1 MCGGNWRLVVILVVI
16 LTSCVDARTKILLHC
31 FFSFWNTSSR
41 LFVNQNP
48 ELSFERRIRTKTES
62 FTHLSLSESVCLLSE
77 RVNQRE
83 LSVCQLVR
91 LLVRLSVPSPSVYPS
106 PQFQCVCR
114 CFNPF
119 SISPPVRPVM
129 DGWNHQSIGYLVF
142 PKSETGA
149 VENIFPVYVILGT
162 LWPFSLFA
170 LTITTLCRFYV
181 NWGIETHLVFINF
194 AIFCYL
200 DLCEHPLFL
209 GPLNWQTI
217 FALF

>member
-1 MCGGNWRLVVILVVI
+1 MKSKHCQNFVDVDWPPVLALGRFNWHIGKRRKWPFCIFVCLNFRKCYFSSKISHRSRDHLNSQGYCVIVCWLKPAEVGEDLHRRTMCGGNWRLVVILVVI

-31 FFSFWNTSSR
+31 FFFWNTSSR

-106 PQFQCVCR
+106 PQFQCVRR
-114 CFNPF
+114 CFTR
-119 SISPPVRPVM
+119 SASVRLLA
-129 DGWNHQSIGYLVF
+129 Q
-142 PKSETGA
+142 
-149 VENIFPVYVILGT
+149 
-162 LWPFSLFA
+162 
-170 LTITTLCRFYV
+170 
-181 NWGIETHLVFINF
+181 
-194 AIFCYL
+194 
-200 DLCEHPLFL
+200 
-209 GPLNWQTI
+209 
-217 FALF
+217 

>member
-1 MCGGNWRLVVILVVI
+1 MRGRKFSS
-16 LTSCVDARTKILLHC
+16 T
-31 FFSFWNTSSR
+31 FFFWNKSSR

-91 LLVRLSVPSPSVYPS
+91 LLVRLSVPSPSVHPS

-119 SISPPVRPVM
+119 SISPPVRPAM

-170 LTITTLCRFYV
+170 LTITTSCWFYV
-181 NWGIETHLVFINF
+181 NREIETHIVFINF
-194 AIFCYL
+194 ALFCY
-200 DLCEHPLFL
+200 FL
-209 GPLNWQTI
+209 
-217 FALF
+217 